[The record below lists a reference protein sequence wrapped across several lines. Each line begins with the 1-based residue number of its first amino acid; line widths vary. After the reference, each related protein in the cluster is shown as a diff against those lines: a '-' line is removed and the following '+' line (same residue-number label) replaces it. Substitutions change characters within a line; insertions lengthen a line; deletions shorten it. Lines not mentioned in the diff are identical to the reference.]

1 MVKDKSKFVCFQVVQ
16 LLRGEKEPT
25 EVKQKSMGGRAL
37 LLDACDLDDYSCTT
51 YLKDLNRHM
60 ELVME

>member
-1 MVKDKSKFVCFQVVQ
+1 MKALGKKLLQVAQ
-16 LLRGEKEPT
+16 LLRGEKEPLD
-25 EVKQKSMGGRAL
+25 VKQKSIGGRAL
-37 LLDACDLDDYSCTT
+37 ILDACDADEYSSTA

>member
-1 MVKDKSKFVCFQVVQ
+1 MLK
-16 LLRGEKEPT
+16 GERAEP
-25 EVKQKSMGGRAL
+25 KAKAGGGRPI
-37 LLDACDLDDYSCTT
+37 LLDACDLDDYSSTA